1 MWETLSQE
9 LVFNSMD
16 VLPTK
21 EYHEYSKFDIVRHHS
36 SGFSVR

>member
-1 MWETLSQE
+1 MWETLSQKTV
-9 LVFNSMD
+9 LNTMD

-36 SGFSVR
+36 GGFSVR